1 MVLPGTFARR
11 LYFHLH
17 EHKKNITNLLHM
29 TYLAKSFS
37 RVSLLF
43 LMVCLLAGA
52 ASAQSV
58 RKQLRSANKLFDK
71 ENYRDALPLY
81 EQVLATD
88 PNNAKALYYAG
99 ISYLTFDKE
108 KSADYLYRVQ
118 KIKPNI
124 DRDLEY
130 WLGRTDHIN
139 YRFDSAIEHFQNYQ
153 GNIRKRNI
161 ERKEEVA
168 QLIQYAKNAKREVA
182 NPKDV
187 FVKNLGGDVNTAYS
201 EHSPV
206 ISSDYNYL
214 LFTSRSENVTGG
226 KAARDGEYYEDIF
239 ETNRTGEDSWEKT
252 RIVPGAL
259 NSAGHDA
266 SIQLFDNDTKLLLYQ
281 SVNNGDI
288 MVSERQADGSWGA
301 PKSISDKVNS
311 RDFESDA
318 YITPDGKT
326 LFFSTSHFSENGDL
340 DIYMVTRN
348 KNGSWSNPKNL
359 GKTINTP
366 FDDDSPYLAADG
378 TLFFASRGHNSM
390 GGYDIFSA
398 KYDSVARRWARPV
411 NLGSPINTPDDD
423 TYYRLAPD
431 GSYAY
436 LSSYRIGG
444 YGEKD
449 IYTIN
454 YIKNTTV
461 KGQVLTQAD
470 SIALPGVELI
480 FNGFQADKR
489 PISYRDVTKPDSA
502 TYSVTMLS
510 GRKYQ
515 VQLSLDG
522 KVLETQEFDVP
533 VVLNDTTTITKNFYI
548 RMADSTATRIAGTTP
563 STKPAAA
570 IKMETIYF
578 ATDKYELRAES
589 IQELDQIA
597 EVMKANPMLNIS
609 IEGHTDSRATDSYNM
624 TLGQNRADAAFDY
637 LVSKGI
643 SPKRM
648 VTVTYGESRPAV
660 PNTSADNMQLNR
672 RTMFKVLPRQGQQQ
686 NP

>member
-1 MVLPGTFARR
+1 M
-11 LYFHLH
+11 
-17 EHKKNITNLLHM
+17 N
-29 TYLAKSFS
+29 YLAKSFS
-37 RVSLLF
+37 RVSLLL
-43 LMVCLLAGA
+43 LMVCLLSAS
-52 ASAQSV
+52 ASAQST
-58 RKQLRSANKLFDK
+58 RKLLRTANKLFDR
-71 ENYRDALPLY
+71 ENYRDALPYY
-81 EQVLATD
+81 EQVLAAD
-88 PNNAKALYYAG
+88 PDNAKALYYAG

-108 KSADYLYRVQ
+108 KAADYLYRAQ
-118 KIKPNI
+118 KLKPNV
-124 DRDLEY
+124 DRELEY
-130 WLGRTDHIN
+130 WLGRADHIN
-139 YRFDSAIEHFQNYQ
+139 YRFDSAIDHFQTYQ
-153 GNIRKRNI
+153 KDIPKRNV

-187 FVKNLGGDVNTAYS
+187 FVKNLGGDVNSNYS

-226 KAARDGEYYEDIF
+226 KEARDGEYFEDIF
-239 ETNRTGEDSWEKT
+239 ETTRTGEDSWAEP
-252 RIVPGAL
+252 RVVPGAL

-288 MVSERQADGSWGA
+288 MVSERQPDGTWGT
-301 PKSISDKVNS
+301 PKSISDKVNTK
-311 RDFESDA
+311 DFESDA

-326 LFFSTSHFSENGDL
+326 LFFSTSHYSENGDL
-340 DIYMVTRN
+340 DIYSITRN
-348 KNGSWSNPKNL
+348 NNGSWGNPKSL
-359 GKTINTP
+359 GKTINTA

-378 TLFFASRGHNSM
+378 TLYFASRGHNSM
-390 GGYDIFSA
+390 GGYDIFAA

-454 YIKNTTV
+454 YIRNATV
-461 KGQVLTQAD
+461 EGQVFTQND

-480 FNGFQADKR
+480 FNGLQADKR

-502 TYSVTMLS
+502 NYNVSLLS
-510 GRKYQ
+510 GRPYQ

-522 KVLETQEFDVP
+522 EVVETEEFEVP
-533 VVLNDTTTITKNFYI
+533 VVLDDTSKITKNFYI
-548 RMADSTATRIAGTTP
+548 TLDDSTVARIAKVSPDALRSGTGV
-563 STKPAAA
+563 SANVQ
-570 IKMETIYF
+570 MENLYF
-578 ATDKYELRAES
+578 ATDEYELRPES
-589 IQELDQIA
+589 VQELDRIA
-597 EVMKANPMLNIS
+597 AIMKANPTLNIS
-609 IEGHTDSRATDSYNM
+609 IEGHTDSRASDSYNM

-660 PNTSADNMQLNR
+660 PNTSAENMQLNR
-672 RTMFKVLPRQGQQQ
+672 RTMFKVLPRENQ
-686 NP
+686 NQ

>member
-1 MVLPGTFARR
+1 M
-11 LYFHLH
+11 
-17 EHKKNITNLLHM
+17 N
-29 TYLAKSFS
+29 YLAKSFS
-37 RVSLLF
+37 RVSLL
-43 LMVCLLAGA
+43 LAMVCLLAA
-52 ASAQSV
+52 TASAQST
-58 RKQLRSANKLFDK
+58 RKQMRTANKFFKK
-71 ENYRDALPLY
+71 ENYRAALPY
-81 EQVLATD
+81 YDQVLAAD
-88 PNNAKALYYAG
+88 PNNAKALYFAG

-108 KSADYLYRVQ
+108 KSADYLYRAAELNPKVD
-118 KIKPNI
+118 KE
-124 DRDLEY
+124 LEY

-153 GNIRKRNI
+153 KTIKPRNV

-187 FVKNLGGDVNTAYS
+187 FVKNLGGDVNTAFS

-214 LFTSRSENVTGG
+214 LFTSRAEGATGG
-226 KAARDGEYYEDIF
+226 KAAEDGEYFEDIF
-239 ETNRTGEDSWEKT
+239 ETNRTGVDSWEKP

-259 NSAGHDA
+259 NSPGHDA

-288 MVSERQADGSWGA
+288 MVSERQPDGSWGT
-301 PKSISDKVNS
+301 PKSISDKVNT

-318 YITPDGKT
+318 YITPDGTT
-326 LFFSTSHFSENGDL
+326 LFFSTSHYSENGDL
-340 DIYMVTRN
+340 DLYMVQRDKGGN
-348 KNGSWSNPKNL
+348 WGNPKSL
-359 GKTINTP
+359 GRTINSR
-366 FDDDSPYLAADG
+366 FDEDSPYLSADG

-390 GGYDIFSA
+390 GGYDIFAS
-398 KYDSVARRWARPV
+398 KYDSVARRWARPE

-454 YIKNTTV
+454 YIKNADV
-461 KGQVLTQAD
+461 KGRVLVQGD
-470 SIALPGVELI
+470 STLTLPGVELI
-480 FNGFQADKR
+480 FNGQQADNR
-489 PISYRDVTKPDSA
+489 PISYRDVSKPDSA
-502 TYSVTMLS
+502 TYNVNVLS
-510 GRKYQ
+510 GRNYQ

-522 KVLETQEFDVP
+522 EVLETQEFEVP
-533 VVLNDTTTITKNFYI
+533 VVLDDTTTIRKDFFVTL
-548 RMADSTATRIAGTTP
+548 DDTTAARIARLAP
-563 STKPAAA
+563 DAAVGDFQ
-570 IKMETIYF
+570 MENIYF
-578 ATDKYELRAES
+578 ATDKYDLRPEA
-589 IQELDQIA
+589 IQELDRIA
-597 EVMKANPMLNIS
+597 EIMKANPTLNIS
-609 IEGHTDSRATDSYNM
+609 IEGHTDSRASDSYNM

-637 LVSKGI
+637 LVGKDI
-643 SPKRM
+643 SAKRM
-648 VTVTYGESRPAV
+648 VTVSYGESRPAV

-672 RTMFKVLPRQGQQQ
+672 RTIFRVLKREEIQQGQEVQ
-686 NP
+686 